1 MSAVTRGVPEAGAA
15 GAGRS
20 PRILVG
26 ADAQHAGRLAA
37 GVVLSTVRA
46 NPAAVLGLATGS
58 SPLPLY
64 AALADAAVDFSRVS
78 GFALDEYLGLP
89 DGHPQ
94 SYAEVIRT
102 AVTEPL
108 GLDPR
113 RVHVPDPHG
122 TDHAGHAAEYDAAI
136 DAAGGVDVQI
146 LGVGSNGH
154 IGFNEPGSAFDS
166 RTRVVALAERTRQ
179 DNARF
184 FDTPDQVPR
193 ECLTQGIATIFGAR
207 HLLLIAHGAQKAE
220 PVRRALHGPV
230 TEDFPASIIQRHPR
244 VTVVLDEAAA
254 TLLGRTSAE

>member
-1 MSAVTRGVPEAGAA
+1 MPG
-15 GAGRS
+15 S
-20 PRILVG
+20 PRILLG
-26 ADAQHAGRLAA
+26 ADADDAGRLAA
-37 GVVLSTVRA
+37 EVVLGAVRA

-64 AALADAAVDFSRVS
+64 AALAASGTDFSRVS

-108 GLDPR
+108 GMDPHL
-113 RVHVPDPHG
+113 VHVPDPHG
-122 TDHAGHAAEYDAAI
+122 IDHAAHAADYDAAI
-136 DAAGGVDVQI
+136 AAAGGVDVQI

-166 RTRVVALAERTRQ
+166 RTRVVPLAERTRQ

-184 FDTPDQVPR
+184 FDSPDQVPV

-207 HLLLIAHGAQKAE
+207 HLLLIAHGEHKAR
-220 PVRRALHGPV
+220 PVLRALRGPV
-230 TEDFPASIIQRHPR
+230 TEDFPASVIQRHPH
-244 VTVVLDEAAA
+244 VTVVLDAGAAS
-254 TLLGRTSAE
+254 LLGDPARG